1 MNKSLY
7 LILLLLLI
15 LCSCEKVEKK
25 TSEKVTDSDQVST
38 TQIDTS
44 QITTPKERPQIEVA
58 FILDNTGSMGSMIE
72 TAKDK
77 IWSIATSLTQTE
89 PAPEIKMALIGY
101 RDRGD
106 VYITKRFDLTVDM
119 DSIYGELMAMKA
131 QGGGDSPE
139 SVNQA
144 LFEAVSKLSWS
155 SNPKV
160 YKVAFLVGDQ
170 PPHMDYKEDIPWPAT
185 CTLAT
190 EKGIVI
196 NTLLMGRDHSAKKV
210 WEAIAQKTN
219 GEFTS
224 VGYDANRV
232 TVTTP
237 YDDSIAKLTEE
248 LDESR
253 LYYGKKNIRKKMES
267 RKMKSKSMMDR
278 SGGYAK
284 TKRGLYNITKSGEK
298 NFLGSNELVSEVEKG
313 KVDLDKV
320 ENAMLPKEM
329 RKMSKTEQKSFIQ
342 NKINRRNEIKKEMKA
357 LEKQRQAYIKK
368 DLEKRS
374 ISEEEG
380 FSAEVYEM
388 MKMQAEEKG
397 LKLKGKAMH

>member
-1 MNKSLY
+1 MNKPITVL
-7 LILLLLLI
+7 LLATILLFGCKTTAENSQSDENKQSTSLEVNE
-15 LCSCEKVEKK
+15 EK
-25 TSEKVTDSDQVST
+25 
-38 TQIDTS
+38 
-44 QITTPKERPQIEVA
+44 RPQIEVV
-58 FILDNTGSMGSMIE
+58 FILDNTGSMGSMIA

-89 PAPEIKMALIGY
+89 PAPEIKMGLIGY

-106 VYITKRFDLTVDM
+106 AYVTKSFDLTVDM

-144 LFEAVSKLSWS
+144 LFEAISKLSWS
-155 SNPKV
+155 NDPNI

-170 PPHMDYKEDIPWPAT
+170 PPHMDYQDDVQWPAT

-196 NTLLMGRDHSAKKV
+196 NTLLMGTNGQAKEIWK
-210 WEAIAQKTN
+210 EISQKTN
-219 GEFTS
+219 GDFTQ
-224 VGYDANRV
+224 VGYDANRI
-232 TVTTP
+232 TVITP
-237 YDDSIAKLTEE
+237 YDTTIARLTEE

-253 LYYGKKNIRKKMES
+253 LYYGDEMMQQKMEA
-267 RKMKSKSMMDR
+267 RKMKSKSMMEK

-298 NFLGSNELVSEVEKG
+298 NFLGTNELVSEVEKG
-313 KVDLDKV
+313 RIDLDKI
-320 ENAMLPKEM
+320 ENKNLPKEM
-329 RKMSKTEQKSFIQ
+329 RAMSKKEQKAYV
-342 NKINRRNEIKKEMKA
+342 NEKIKRRTEIKAEMVK
-357 LEKQRQAYIKK
+357 LEKERQEFIKK

-388 MKMQAEEKG
+388 MKEQADKKG

>member
-1 MNKSLY
+1 MNKPISV
-7 LILLLLLI
+7 LLLAIIFLFG
-15 LCSCEKVEKK
+15 CK
-25 TSEKVTDSDQVST
+25 TTTENPESKENAQST
-38 TQIDTS
+38 TQEVEEE
-44 QITTPKERPQIEVA
+44 KRPQIEVA
-58 FILDNTGSMGSMIE
+58 FILDNTGSMGSMIA

-106 VYITKRFDLTVDM
+106 AYVTKSFDLTVDM

-144 LFEAVSKLSWS
+144 LFEAISKLSWS
-155 SNPKV
+155 EDPNI

-170 PPHMDYKEDIPWPAT
+170 PPHMDYQDDVKWPST

-196 NTLLMGRDHSAKKV
+196 NTLLMGNNGQAKNIWKQ
-210 WEAIAQKTN
+210 ISQQTN
-219 GEFTS
+219 GDFTQ

-232 TVTTP
+232 TVKTP
-237 YDDSIAKLTEE
+237 YDTTIARLTEE
-248 LDESR
+248 LDDSR
-253 LYYGKKNIRKKMES
+253 LYYGDEKIQRKMEA
-267 RKMKSKSMMDR
+267 RKMKSKTMMSK

-298 NFLGSNELVSEVEKG
+298 NFLGTNELVSEVEKG
-313 KVDLDKV
+313 RVDLDKIS
-320 ENAMLPKEM
+320 NKKLPKEM
-329 RKMSKTEQKSFIQ
+329 RSMSKKDQKAYVEK
-342 NKINRRNEIKKEMKA
+342 KIKRRKEIKAEMVK
-357 LEKQRQAYIKK
+357 LEKQRQEFIKK

-374 ISEEEG
+374 ISDEEG

-388 MKMQAEEKG
+388 MKEQADKKG